1 MEDQVIDVISQL
13 NQFDWVVLG
22 VVAISSAYGL
32 LRGFAREVTSFL
44 GWVGAFFL
52 ANTLALPVSE
62 TMAELIDTR
71 TTRYLMAWGLI
82 FIAVVFFFG
91 SVGRWLSNQMRQPGF
106 NFGNRLLGAA
116 FGAGRG
122 IVIASVLTI
131 VLRAMLPAS
140 ENDLLRNAEF
150 IEPLDT
156 VADWLADNFDEVLE
170 ADAESI
176 VDSELTDGS
185 LL

>member
-71 TTRYLMAWGLI
+71 TTRYLVAWGLI

-91 SVGRWLSNQMRQPGF
+91 SVGRCLSTQMRQPGF

-176 VDSELTDGS
+176 VDRGLTDGS